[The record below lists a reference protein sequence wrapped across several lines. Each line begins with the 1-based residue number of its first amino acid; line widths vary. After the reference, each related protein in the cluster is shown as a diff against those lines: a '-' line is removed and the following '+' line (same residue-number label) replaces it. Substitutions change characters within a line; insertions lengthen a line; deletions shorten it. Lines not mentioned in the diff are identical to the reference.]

1 MLEALVY
8 IYGLIYGFIPVF
20 CKFSFK
26 SLLNVEIA
34 VSQIQ
39 YIFDFAKETRKLYG
53 CIFSVAVA
61 PEPESLH
68 SGRSV
73 RRADG
78 RDTEAYMYTGPER
91 RTNFEFNSR
100 GAFTALRLVCLATQ
114 YSPSCYSFDVS
125 VRSPAAGLR
134 GLRSKST
141 GPSRCTTCAPR

>member
-34 VSQIQ
+34 VSQIYFSQ
-39 YIFDFAKETRKLYG
+39 KKLESFTVVYLYLV
-53 CIFSVAVA
+53 CAVA
-61 PEPESLH
+61 PEPE

-78 RDTEAYMYTGPER
+78 RDTEAYMYG
-91 RTNFEFNSR
+91 RTR
-100 GAFTALRLVCLATQ
+100 TQ
-114 YSPSCYSFDVS
+114 NKF
-125 VRSPAAGLR
+125 
-134 GLRSKST
+134 
-141 GPSRCTTCAPR
+141 

>member
-34 VSQIQ
+34 VSQIYFSQ
-39 YIFDFAKETRKLYG
+39 KKLESFCLRLYF
-53 CIFSVAVA
+53 FSVAVA
-61 PEPESLH
+61 PEPE

-78 RDTEAYMYTGPER
+78 RDTEAYMYTEPER
-91 RTNFEFNSR
+91 RTKEILNSIPV
-100 GAFTALRLVCLATQ
+100 GFYGLTSSVPTQ

>member
-34 VSQIQ
+34 VSQIYFSQ
-39 YIFDFAKETRKLYG
+39 KKLESFTVV
-53 CIFSVAVA
+53 FSVAVA
-61 PEPESLH
+61 PERE

-78 RDTEAYMYTGPER
+78 RDTEAYSTCTHD
-91 RTNFEFNSR
+91 RTR
-100 GAFTALRLVCLATQ
+100 TQ
-114 YSPSCYSFDVS
+114 NKF
-125 VRSPAAGLR
+125 
-134 GLRSKST
+134 
-141 GPSRCTTCAPR
+141 